1 MTNQILLAGQAYRN
15 FIETVHSPFSRVS
28 YKNSLQLYLQFR
40 KIQDCNQLVEED
52 PKIIQTKL
60 IDYVISLR
68 EENKLNAATIQS
80 RIAAVKKFYDTNDI
94 EIKWKKVNSYIGKGR
109 KSKKDR
115 PYTRSEIVK
124 MLEKAD
130 QRARVAILLMCS
142 SGIRVGAIPTLKLRN
157 LEKIEKYN
165 IYKITVYENEVE
177 EYITYC
183 TPECRI
189 AIDSYLE
196 YRRRHGE
203 HPIKEDSPLIREE
216 FNIHD
221 QIRAARPKHLGVQS
235 FLKLIKSVG
244 IRSGVI
250 EISPVLENGRGQ
262 RHPVKQTHGFRK
274 FWETVAINAGM
285 APLYAEI
292 LIGHISGGLALESY
306 LRPSESDLLEG
317 NDKMVGYAGIIDAL
331 TINEENKLRRKVEVL
346 TEKQDEVQKMKVEH
360 EQEINTLREEMQN
373 KFQQIL
379 ARIDIATLK

>member
-28 YKNSLQLYLQFR
+28 YKNSLQLYMQFR

-124 MLEKAD
+124 MLEKVD

-221 QIRAARPKHLGVQS
+221 QI
-235 FLKLIKSVG
+235 
-244 IRSGVI
+244 
-250 EISPVLENGRGQ
+250 
-262 RHPVKQTHGFRK
+262 
-274 FWETVAINAGM
+274 
-285 APLYAEI
+285 
-292 LIGHISGGLALESY
+292 
-306 LRPSESDLLEG
+306 
-317 NDKMVGYAGIIDAL
+317 
-331 TINEENKLRRKVEVL
+331 
-346 TEKQDEVQKMKVEH
+346 
-360 EQEINTLREEMQN
+360 
-373 KFQQIL
+373 
-379 ARIDIATLK
+379 